1 MTEKKKIKVL
11 VTGVF
16 DVFHDEHAV
25 FLQKAH
31 QLGDYLVVGI
41 ESDKRVKQLKGE
53 NRPIN
58 NQRERVKRIENEN
71 IADEVIILP
80 EEFSSKDDH
89 IALIKSIN
97 PDILAV
103 SSHTAHLEKKEA
115 IMKLV
120 GGRLVVI
127 HDHNP
132 EVSTT
137 LILQKTKAILN

>member
-1 MTEKKKIKVL
+1 MIEKKKIKVL

-16 DVFHDEHAV
+16 DVFHDEHLI
-25 FLQKAH
+25 FLQKA
-31 QLGDYLVVGI
+31 QRLGDYLVVGI
-41 ESDKRVKQLKGE
+41 ESDKRVKEIKGE

-58 NQRERVKRIENEN
+58 SQEERVKRIESEN

-80 EEFSSKDDH
+80 EEFSSKYDH
-89 IALIKSIN
+89 TSFIKSIN

-103 SSHTAHLEKKEA
+103 SSHTAHLDKKEA

-120 GGRLVVI
+120 GGRVEVV

-132 EVSTT
+132 KVSTT
-137 LILQKTKAILN
+137 KILNE